1 MWELNPKWRYFMEID
16 LKDGLFGIFV
26 DEKLSRLFGF
36 TYGDRRYRWNRLP
49 QGWKWS
55 MILFHERV
63 AEIVRDICCLQ
74 YADNVLIGAETLEEL
89 RERALQV
96 FSKFDEFGIKVNY
109 DRVKWVS
116 ESIQFLGCE
125 VSNSYWSHENFL
137 KRKLA
142 ELGRIETIKDLER
155 IIGVI
160 SYTRRCVKDVEMILG
175 PLREGLRTFKAGKV
189 SEEWIESL
197 NEKVKSALEKA
208 ILNVHWLTLP
218 GVEAKQFAFIIE
230 SDWSSKHEGYIV
242 FASRDGEER
251 LLDIGSRMQKSAVSS
266 YLGELDALVWACK
279 QTKALRGTMPV
290 VVRID
295 SHALVEKWK
304 SQSLYDS
311 DIRVFRRWG
320 WLVANEPNI
329 HFEFVPKSENTGADL
344 LSRPTSGQGVKDT
357 LRPIPGVHQIRFGM
371 KSGRNR

>member
-1 MWELNPKWRYFMEID
+1 
-16 LKDGLFGIFV
+16 
-26 DEKLSRLFGF
+26 
-36 TYGDRRYRWNRLP
+36 
-49 QGWKWS
+49 

-63 AEIVRDICCLQ
+63 AEIVRGICCLQ

-109 DRVKWVS
+109 DKVKWVS

-125 VSNSYWSHENFL
+125 VSNGCWSHENFL
-137 KRKLA
+137 KKKLA

-175 PLREGLRTFKAGKV
+175 PLREGLKTFKSGKV

-218 GVEAKQFAFIIE
+218 GMEAKQFVFVIE
-230 SDWSSKHEGYIV
+230 SDWSSKHEGYML

-279 QTKALRGTMPV
+279 RTKASRGTMPV
-290 VVRID
+290 VVRTD
-295 SHALVEKWK
+295 SHALVEKWR
-304 SQSLYDS
+304 SQSLYNS
-311 DIRVFRRWG
+311 NIRVFRRWA
-320 WLVANEPNI
+320 WLVANEPD
-329 HFEFVPKSENTGADL
+329 V
-344 LSRPTSGQGVKDT
+344 
-357 LRPIPGVHQIRFGM
+357 RF
-371 KSGRNR
+371 